1 VWRGTLA
8 VTGSKQALLVGVLGG
23 LLFGAALLQGGDDGE
38 AFRAVADVRHSE
50 APLAPRPSRT
60 MIATY
65 YDYSLAGNTTAGG
78 EPLDPAEY
86 AAAHRTLPLGTRLLV
101 SYRGE
106 SVRVTVND
114 RGPYVAGCD
123 IDLSLA
129 AARKIGLTG
138 PGIAPVR
145 VTVL

>member
-1 VWRGTLA
+1 MK
-8 VTGSKQALLVGVLGG
+8 GSKQAILVALLGG

-38 AFRAVADVRHSE
+38 TFRAVADVRHSR
-50 APLAPRPSRT
+50 APMAPRPSRT

-78 EPLDPAEY
+78 EPLDPAEF
-86 AAAHRTLPLGTRLLV
+86 AAAHKTLPLGTRLLV

-129 AARKIGLTG
+129 AAREIGLTG

>member
-1 VWRGTLA
+1 
-8 VTGSKQALLVGVLGG
+8 
-23 LLFGAALLQGGDDGE
+23 
-38 AFRAVADVRHSE
+38 
-50 APLAPRPSRT
+50 

-65 YDYSLAGNTTAGG
+65 YDYSLAGHMTAGG
-78 EPLDPAEY
+78 EPLDPEEY
-86 AAAHRTLPLGTRLLV
+86 AASHRTLPLGTRLLV

-114 RGPYVAGCD
+114 RGPFVAGYD

-129 AARKIGLTG
+129 AAREIGLTG

>member
-1 VWRGTLA
+1 M
-8 VTGSKQALLVGVLGG
+8 TGSKKALLVALFGG
-23 LLFGAALLQGGDDGE
+23 LLFGAALALPHGGEDQE
-38 AFRAVADVRHSE
+38 TFRAVVGIRHSG
-50 APLAPRPSRT
+50 APEAPRPSRT

-65 YDYSLAGNTTAGG
+65 YDYSLAGNATAGG
-78 EPLDPAEY
+78 EPLDPEEY

-114 RGPYVAGCD
+114 RGPYVAGYD

-129 AARKIGLTG
+129 AAREIGLTG
-138 PGIAPVR
+138 PGTASVR

>member
-1 VWRGTLA
+1 
-8 VTGSKQALLVGVLGG
+8 
-23 LLFGAALLQGGDDGE
+23 
-38 AFRAVADVRHSE
+38 
-50 APLAPRPSRT
+50 

-65 YDYSLAGNTTAGG
+65 YDYSLAGRMTTSG
-78 EPLDPAEY
+78 EPLDPEEY

-101 SYRGE
+101 SYRRE

-114 RGPYVAGCD
+114 RGPYVAGYG

-129 AARKIGLTG
+129 AAREIDLTD
-138 PGIAPVR
+138 PGTAPVP